1 MKRHPIQVAV
11 IGCGYWGKNLVRN
24 FHELGA
30 LKAVCDGYAPQAQ
43 KMSETYGVPAL
54 SFEDVLDTKEIQGV
68 VIAAPAELHYE
79 LAKKALSAGN
89 HVFVEKPLS
98 LEVAH
103 AEELCEIAEQEQR
116 TLMVGHL
123 LQYHPAFLELK
134 KRVSSGAIGKLQ
146 YLYSNRL
153 NFGKIRQEENS
164 LWSFAPHD
172 LSMILSLAGQPPESV
187 YATGSCH
194 VTPHIHDSTMTHLH
208 FKNGVDAHIFVSWL
222 HPFKEQKLVV
232 VGSDGMF
239 VFDDGKPWSEKLQF
253 YPHKVSWVEGVPTPD
268 KAECLYIPLDES
280 EPLKLECA
288 HFLNAIETN
297 TMPRTDGPEGLN
309 VLKVLDAAQKS
320 LGTQARVPLECH
332 EKKKFFV
339 HETARVDSGCTIG
352 SGTKIWH
359 YSHILEG
366 SQIGDTCTIGQ
377 NVMIGPDVTVDNQC
391 KIQNNVSL
399 YKGITLE
406 EGVFCGPSCVFTNVN
421 TPRACIER
429 KDEYKPTHVEKWVT
443 IGANATIVCGT
454 RLGAYSLIGAGA
466 VVTKDVK
473 PHALM
478 VGNPARQVGWVSHA
492 GEVLR
497 EDMTCPR
504 EGHTYYVEDGQLKKG
519 EKPCGINLR

>member
-1 MKRHPIQVAV
+1 MDFSNIKIAV
-11 IGCGYWGKNLVRN
+11 VGCGYWGKNLVRN

-43 KMSETYGVPAL
+43 KMAETYGVPAL
-54 SFEDVLDTKEIQGV
+54 SFEEVLKDPEIQGV
-68 VIAAPAELHYE
+68 VIAAPAELHHD
-79 LAKKALSAGN
+79 LAKKVLLADK

-98 LEVAH
+98 LEVKN
-103 AEELCEIAEQEQR
+103 AEELCQLAQEQQKI
-116 TLMVGHL
+116 LMVGHL

-134 KRVSSGAIGKLQ
+134 NRVGKGDIGKLQ

-172 LSMILSLAGQPPESV
+172 ISMILSIAKQEPESV

-194 VTPHIHDSTMTHLH
+194 VNAHIHDTTMTHLH
-208 FKNGVDAHIFVSWL
+208 FKNGVDAHVFVSWL

-232 VGSDGMF
+232 VGSEGMF
-239 VFDDGKPWSEKLQF
+239 VFDDGQPWAEKLQF
-253 YPHKVSWVEGVPTPD
+253 YPHKVNWVEGVPTPD
-268 KAECLYIPLDES
+268 KAACEYIALENS

-288 HFLNAIETN
+288 HFLESISKQTA
-297 TMPRTDGPEGLN
+297 PRTDGQEGLR

-320 LGTQARVPLECH
+320 LGQKKSLEPTSSFQNDLKYFAH
-332 EKKKFFV
+332 A
-339 HETARVDSGCTIG
+339 TAAIDSGCDIG
-352 SGTKIWH
+352 VGSKIWH
-359 YSHILEG
+359 YSHILSG
-366 SQIGDTCTIGQ
+366 TKIGKNAIIGQ
-377 NVMIGPDVTVDNQC
+377 NVMIGPDVVVGDQC

-429 KDEYKPTHVEKWVT
+429 KDQYKPTHVEKWVT
-443 IGANATIVCGT
+443 IGANATIICGV

-473 PHALM
+473 PHTLM
-478 VGNPARQVGWVSHA
+478 VGNPARQIGWVTHA

-504 EGHTYYVEDGQLKKG
+504 EGRKYQVVGDTLEEVL
-519 EKPCGINLR
+519 CNIIN